1 MNKDI
6 VVIKYISDDES
17 RKFILTVRE
26 KSISF
31 EDFDNSMNCDQCNEK
46 DTCELYTTPCKSYE
60 YKFED
65 NCDIFDEIDFFL
77 DNCFNC
83 SVAIVLGCIIQ
94 GILIN
99 NPKSTVT
106 FTFNDDLIL
115 LSSSIDHLHQQMI
128 S

>member
-46 DTCELYTTPCKSYE
+46 DTCELYTTLAKVMNISLR
-60 YKFED
+60 
-65 NCDIFDEIDFFL
+65 IT
-77 DNCFNC
+77 
-83 SVAIVLGCIIQ
+83 AIYLM
-94 GILIN
+94 
-99 NPKSTVT
+99 K
-106 FTFNDDLIL
+106 
-115 LSSSIDHLHQQMI
+115 
-128 S
+128 

>member
-46 DTCELYTTPCKSYE
+46 DTCELYTTLQSYE
-60 YKFED
+60 YKFE
-65 NCDIFDEIDFFL
+65 IT
-77 DNCFNC
+77 
-83 SVAIVLGCIIQ
+83 AIYLM
-94 GILIN
+94 
-99 NPKSTVT
+99 K
-106 FTFNDDLIL
+106 
-115 LSSSIDHLHQQMI
+115 
-128 S
+128 